1 MFKRKQGKIEKS
13 TKHTA
18 ENTEESKRDA
28 KKRIRRQ
35 RIAQNVIKYNAMLEN
50 GICCMDDDVYSKCVM
65 FKDINYQIDEFIRK

>member
-50 GICCMDDDVYSKCVM
+50 GIFFDR
-65 FKDINYQIDEFIRK
+65 Q